1 MARLVTKRAAATA
14 RAMAKTPRSLILSF
28 IDRQPDTAARAL
40 TAMEPEKARALL
52 ADIPAR
58 FASRVIVRMGP
69 TVACERLTGMPADKA
84 AAVLRGLPYQS
95 AAGLLRLM
103 PAGFRESV
111 LGELP
116 RAVRRDLRATLD
128 FPADT
133 VGAHITP
140 AILTQSADQTV
151 ADARELVRQATR
163 ADTGCVI
170 VVDDQ
175 RRPAGLVDPV
185 LLLRYSGRTPLG
197 EIMDRSIAPLS
208 ARARVAAIRPL
219 PAWDRYLSLPVV
231 SRQDHVIGT
240 ISRSALREALAA
252 GSRAEG
258 RPDDALPVALADA
271 FMGFLGGLL
280 QFADGGSGGAGNG
293 GRA

>member
-1 MARLVTKRAAATA
+1 MVGKK
-14 RAMAKTPRSLILSF
+14 AKTPRSLILSF

-40 TAMEPEKARALL
+40 TAMEPAKARALL

-58 FASRVIVRMGP
+58 FASRVISRMGP
-69 TVACERLTGMPADKA
+69 SVACERLAGMPADAA
-84 AAVLRGLPYQS
+84 AAVLRGLAYQN

-103 PAGFRESV
+103 PADFRETV
-111 LGELP
+111 LAELP

-133 VGAHITP
+133 VGAHMTP
-140 AILTQSADQTV
+140 AILTQGADQTV

-163 ADTGCVI
+163 AETGCVI

-175 RRPAGLVDPV
+175 RRLSGLVDPV

-197 EIMDRSIAPLS
+197 EIMDRSVAPLS

-219 PAWDRYLSLPVV
+219 EAWDRYLSLPVV
-231 SRQDHVIGT
+231 SRQEHVIGT
-240 ISRSALREALAA
+240 ISRSALREALAV
-252 GSRAEG
+252 GSAAAA
-258 RPDDALPVALADA
+258 RPDHALPVALADA
-271 FMGFLGGLL
+271 FVGFLGGLL
-280 QFADGGSGGAGNG
+280 HFADGRSGGPDI
-293 GRA
+293 GRRM